1 DLSAA
6 PALHELLKQESNE
19 DVGGLA
25 SFGHAAKLPG
35 ELRHPGLEELQ
46 LIDRLSESV
55 EHVPKVGFIIAALAL
70 EAVRHTFDE
79 IRRFQQAG
87 AQLLRAQ
94 LAQAGN
100 RLAGRKEVGGWPILG
115 LIDR

>member
-1 DLSAA
+1 PPAQRYALSLHALFRSFPQRFDVDGRAGRFGDLSAA

-46 LIDRLSESV
+46 LIDRLSERSE
-55 EHVPKVGFIIAALAL
+55 EHTSELQSRENLV
-70 EAVRHTFDE
+70 
-79 IRRFQQAG
+79 
-87 AQLLRAQ
+87 
-94 LAQAGN
+94 
-100 RLAGRKEVGGWPILG
+100 
-115 LIDR
+115 